1 MCDHVVV
8 GPWRAHQPT
17 SPALF
22 LLDREFLLPFFF
34 KINLKKKK
42 TSSQFAF
49 FRVGECTRRLF
60 LKGLETWHVFVPN
73 SNSGGSWLIFV
84 SINKAAGAACSLH
97 GFYDTADMA

>member
-1 MCDHVVV
+1 LA
-8 GPWRAHQPT
+8 GPPT
-17 SPALF
+17 HFSSLIPSRQGIFATLF
-22 LLDREFLLPFFF
+22 LQN
-34 KINLKKKK
+34 KLKKKK

>member
-42 TSSQFAF
+42 KTSSQFAFFLAF

-60 LKGLETWHVFVPN
+60 LEGLETWQVFFPIQTV
-73 SNSGGSWLIFV
+73 
-84 SINKAAGAACSLH
+84 GAP
-97 GFYDTADMA
+97 G